1 MGLLL
6 VLVAVAILTYSSLA
20 YFAER
25 ETQVPKTLYQI
36 HRGPKNNKY
45 ALNCTLPRTKYTAP
59 ILNTHTTMFAK
70 RDAQVVYFDQLAN
83 ITMNCTD
90 WIPDRTSKDM
100 MNHPC
105 YHWTFIEA
113 FW

>member
-1 MGLLL
+1 
-6 VLVAVAILTYSSLA
+6 
-20 YFAER
+20 
-25 ETQVPKTLYQI
+25 
-36 HRGPKNNKY
+36 
-45 ALNCTLPRTKYTAP
+45 
-59 ILNTHTTMFAK
+59 MFAK